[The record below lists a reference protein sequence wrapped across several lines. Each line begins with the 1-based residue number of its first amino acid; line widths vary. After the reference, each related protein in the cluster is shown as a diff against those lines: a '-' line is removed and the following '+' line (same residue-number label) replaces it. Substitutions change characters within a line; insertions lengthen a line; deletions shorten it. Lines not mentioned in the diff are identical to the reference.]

1 MTNTQLARTPRTRVI
16 VGAVVAAAVAVAGI
30 GVLVA
35 PWPEFSR
42 EPLPITAAPPAAAS
56 VATCGGP
63 LLAAGRESAAAA
75 TVTDAAAQSVVSG
88 ASDGVIPASTPLSA
102 VNVSGGVGPLSVTAE
117 PVAGVRTD
125 VAAAGS
131 AHVAESDLRGYAA
144 SACTRASMESWLVG
158 GSAATGAADLVVL
171 ANPGDVAA
179 RVTLTVYGAEG
190 AETPTA
196 GEDLRIAP
204 GAQRVIPL
212 AALALGEASPVIQVT
227 AAEAPV
233 RASLQASITRV
244 LLPGGVDQIAPSV
257 APEPDLVIPGVEIA
271 QAPGA
276 ADASE
281 VPAVLRLLSPAATA
295 TATVTVWGTGGQVGD
310 AQSVDLTAGVPLE
323 LDLTGLAVG
332 TYAVR
337 VASVAPLTGA
347 VWSTTG
353 FGEGSDFAWFTA
365 ADALTTPALVAAPAG
380 PSPRVTLTSSSDAD
394 QQVQLIADAGE
405 GTTQEVTV
413 PAGRT
418 VTVSIEENAVYRIVP
433 GGAGLRAA
441 VSYAGTGQLAGYP
454 VPASDVEAASIEVF
468 PR

>member
-1 MTNTQLARTPRTRVI
+1 MTNTHLPRTPRTRVV
-16 VGAVVAAAVAVAGI
+16 VGAVVAAVVAVAGI

-35 PWPEFSR
+35 PWPGVVR
-42 EPLPITAAPPAAAS
+42 EPTPVTAAPPAATS

-75 TVTDAAAQSVVSG
+75 AVTDAAAQSVVFG
-88 ASDGVIPASTPLSA
+88 ASNGAVPASTTLSPA
-102 VNVSGGVGPLSVTAE
+102 NVNGGAGPIVVRAE

-131 AHVAESDLRGYAA
+131 AQVAESDLRGYAA
-144 SACTRASMESWLVG
+144 SSCTRAAMESWLVG

-190 AETPTA
+190 AETATA

-212 AALALGEASPVIQVT
+212 AAVALGEASPVIQVT

-244 LLPGGVDQIAPSV
+244 LLPGGVDQVTAAV
-257 APEPDLVIPGVEIA
+257 APGPEIVIPGVEIA
-271 QAPGA
+271 EEPGA

-281 VPAVLRLLSPAATA
+281 VPAFLRLLSPSAPA
-295 TATVTVWGTGGQVGD
+295 TATVTVWGAAGQVGD

-323 LDLTGLAVG
+323 LDLTGAPVG
-332 TYAVR
+332 NYTVR
-337 VASVAPLTGA
+337 VSSTAPTTGA

-353 FGEGSDFAWFTA
+353 FGEGSDFAWFVA
-365 ADALTTPALVAAPAG
+365 ADELTAPALVAVAAG
-380 PSPRVTLTSSSDAD
+380 PSPSVTLASSAGTD

-405 GTTQEVTV
+405 GAAQEVTV
-413 PAGRT
+413 PAGRA
-418 VTVSIEENAVYRIVP
+418 VTVAVEANGVYRIVP
-433 GGAGLRAA
+433 DGAGLRAA
-441 VSYAGTGQLAGYP
+441 VAYTGPGQLAGYP
-454 VPASDVEAASIEVF
+454 VPASDVAAASIEVF

>member
-1 MTNTQLARTPRTRVI
+1 MTNTHLPRTPRTRVV
-16 VGAVVAAAVAVAGI
+16 VGAVVAAVVAVAGI

-35 PWPEFSR
+35 PWPGVVR
-42 EPLPITAAPPAAAS
+42 EPTPVTAAPPAATS

-75 TVTDAAAQSVVSG
+75 AVTDAAAQSVVFG
-88 ASDGVIPASTPLSA
+88 ASNGAVPASTTLSPA
-102 VNVSGGVGPLSVTAE
+102 NVNGGAGPIVVRAE

-131 AHVAESDLRGYAA
+131 AQVAESDLRGHAA
-144 SACTRASMESWLVG
+144 SSCTRAAMESWLVG

-190 AETPTA
+190 AVTPTA
-196 GEDLRIAP
+196 GADLRIAA

-244 LLPGGVDQIAPSV
+244 LTPGGVDQVTATV
-257 APEPDLVIPGVEIA
+257 APAPELVIPGVEIA

-281 VPAVLRLLSPAATA
+281 VPAFLRLLSPSAAA
-295 TATVTVWGTGGQVGD
+295 TATVTVWGAAGQVGD

-323 LDLTGLAVG
+323 LDLTGAPVG
-332 TYAVR
+332 NYTVR
-337 VASVAPLTGA
+337 VSSTAPTTGA

-353 FGEGSDFAWFTA
+353 FGEGSDFAWFVA
-365 ADALTTPALVAAPAG
+365 ADELTAPALVAVAAG
-380 PSPRVTLTSSSDAD
+380 PSPSVTLASSAGTD
-394 QQVQLIADAGE
+394 QQVQLIADAGA
-405 GTTQEVTV
+405 GAAQEVTV
-413 PAGRT
+413 PAGRA
-418 VTVSIEENAVYRIVP
+418 VTVAVEANGVYRIVP
-433 GGAGLRAA
+433 DGAGLRAA
-441 VSYAGTGQLAGYP
+441 VSFTGTGQLAGYP
-454 VPASDVEAASIEVF
+454 VPASDVAAASIEVF

>member
-1 MTNTQLARTPRTRVI
+1 MTNTHLPRTPRTRVV
-16 VGAVVAAAVAVAGI
+16 VGAVVAAVVAVAGI

-35 PWPEFSR
+35 PWPGVVR
-42 EPLPITAAPPAAAS
+42 EPTPVTAAPPAATS

-75 TVTDAAAQSVVSG
+75 AVTDAAAQSVVSG
-88 ASDGVIPASTPLSA
+88 ASDGAVPASATLSPA
-102 VNVSGGVGPLSVTAE
+102 NVNGGAGPVVVTAE
-117 PVAGVRTD
+117 PVAGVRAD

-131 AHVAESDLRGYAA
+131 AQVAESDLRGYAA
-144 SACTRASMESWLVG
+144 SSCTRAAMESWLVG

-190 AETPTA
+190 AETATA

-212 AALALGEASPVIQVT
+212 AAVALGEASPVIQVT

-244 LLPGGVDQIAPSV
+244 LTPGGVDQVTATV
-257 APEPDLVIPGVEIA
+257 APAPELVIPGVEIA

-281 VPAVLRLLSPAATA
+281 VPAFLRLLSPSAAA
-295 TATVTVWGTGGQVGD
+295 TATVTVWGAAGQVGD

-337 VASVAPLTGA
+337 VASDAPLTGA

-353 FGEGSDFAWFTA
+353 FGEGSDFAWFVA
-365 ADALTTPALVAAPAG
+365 ADELTAPALVAVAAG
-380 PSPRVTLTSSSDAD
+380 PSPNVTLASSAGTD

-405 GTTQEVTV
+405 GAAQEVTV
-413 PAGRT
+413 PAGRA
-418 VTVSIEENAVYRIVP
+418 VTVAVDANGVYRIVP
-433 GGAGLRAA
+433 DGVGLRAA
-441 VSYAGTGQLAGYP
+441 VSFTGTGQLAGYP
-454 VPASDVEAASIEVF
+454 VPASDVAAASIEVF